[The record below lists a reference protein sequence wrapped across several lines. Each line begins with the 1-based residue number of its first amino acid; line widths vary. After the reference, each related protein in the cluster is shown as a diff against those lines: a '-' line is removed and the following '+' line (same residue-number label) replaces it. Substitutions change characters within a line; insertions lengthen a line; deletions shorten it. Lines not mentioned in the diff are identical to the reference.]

1 MQPLMIFLPALVGG
15 TVQSLTGFGSS
26 IFTMLIFPLM
36 FPMLKATALS
46 SFTLLWLNLFLMIQY
61 RKWIQP
67 KLIAIPMASYLSCN
81 FLGVQL
87 ARMSDVGKLKSVFGV
102 FLIIMA
108 LYFIFFDKKIKVSGR
123 PVSALVCGGLAGF
136 LAGMFGIG
144 GPPMAIYML
153 AVTNDKNTYIANIQS
168 VFVTGCISATL
179 VRFSAGIFT
188 VDMIP
193 LAIPG
198 VIGVWVGKQIGVRIL
213 DRINIETVRKCV
225 YDFLIFSGAVTF
237 ITSI

>member
-1 MQPLMIFLPALVGG
+1 
-15 TVQSLTGFGSS
+15 
-26 IFTMLIFPLM
+26 MLAFPLM

-46 SFTLLWLNLFLMIQY
+46 SFILLWLNLFLMLQY
-61 RKWIQP
+61 RKYIQP
-67 KLIAIPMASYLSCN
+67 KLIAIPLISYLSCN
-81 FLGVQL
+81 FLGVQV
-87 ARMSDVGKLKSVFGV
+87 ARLSDVTKLKSVFGV
-102 FLIIMA
+102 FLIVMA
-108 LYFIFFDKKIKVSGR
+108 LYFIFFDKKIKVSGG

-136 LAGMFGIG
+136 LAGAFGIG

-188 VDMIP
+188 LDMIP

-198 VIGVWVGKQIGVRIL
+198 VIGVWCGKQIGVRIMK
-213 DRINIETVRKCV
+213 RIDIEMVRKLV
-225 YDFLIFSGAVTF
+225 YIFLIFSGAVTF
-237 ITSI
+237 LTNR